1 MKKIAVI
8 TLGWHFGYHFYKNMP
23 KQNVPSGWEIDYF
36 CIAHRSPTDDNT
48 INDKKSI
55 REVEADNFLIELDK
69 QLYEKPITEDDI
81 KDFGWKYILE
91 ENTIGD
97 MESFNQWSNHYNY
110 RDYDIICLSHDDNFI
125 LSNDVFTD
133 IVENNINIYMP
144 IKESRYGP
152 LNHQFN
158 VKETPINEVDWLYLE
173 NGYSEHIPKAFTP
186 RTSFSIY
193 KKEFFDMLPNNK
205 FDMTDNG
212 KEIMTRVGRTDT
224 PESHEGLAEW
234 NVMVGTLRDW
244 LYNAKPELGMLNH
257 YGWLSNSALRVSKYC
272 IEGER
277 GFIQKHSAD
286 CGKYIEALIHT
297 LKNLNLI

>member
-8 TLGWHFGYHFYKNMP
+8 TLGWHFGYHFYKNIP

-36 CIAHRSPTDDNT
+36 CIAHRSPTDNNT

-55 REVEADNFLIELDK
+55 REEEADNFLVELDK
-69 QLYEKPITEDDI
+69 ELYKKPITEDDI
-81 KDFGWKYILE
+81 NDFGWKYIL
-91 ENTIGD
+91 
-97 MESFNQWSNHYNY
+97 
-110 RDYDIICLSHDDNFI
+110 
-125 LSNDVFTD
+125 
-133 IVENNINIYMP
+133 
-144 IKESRYGP
+144 
-152 LNHQFN
+152 
-158 VKETPINEVDWLYLE
+158 NEVDWLYLE

-212 KEIMTRVGRTDT
+212 KEIMTRVGKTDT
-224 PESHEGLAEW
+224 PDSHEGLAEW

-244 LYNAKPELGMLNH
+244 LYNDKPDLGMLNH

-286 CGKYIEALIHT
+286 CGKYIEALTHT